1 MAVMTAKTAFIFLA
15 VAFAATTA
23 LSDPAP
29 REINI
34 TTDSSPGWLPSVE
47 LSVQAEKTARDY
59 LAARD
64 ANRADDAYAMFSDI
78 QKQHVPLSDFKA
90 GVEAFN
96 AKAGAVIERRIVKVT
111 WTKDPAQAPAP
122 GIYVA
127 IDLASRFA
135 NVDRHC
141 GYVVLYQPPEGGAF
155 GVMREESNVMD
166 NATAQGIVRDQGQD
180 AMEKA
185 WAQLSS
191 YCPNYPGKP

>member
-1 MAVMTAKTAFIFLA
+1 MAMARALVVCLA
-15 VAFAATTA
+15 AALAATAA
-23 LSDPAP
+23 LCDPAP

-34 TTDSSPGWLPSVE
+34 TTDSAPGWLPSVE
-47 LSVQAEKTARDY
+47 LSAQAEKTVRDY
-59 LAARD
+59 LAVKD

-78 QKQHVPLSDFKA
+78 QKQHVPLGDFKA

-111 WTKDPAQAPAP
+111 WTNDPAQAPAP

-141 GYVVLYQPPEGGAF
+141 GYVVLYQSPAGGAF
-155 GVMREESNVMD
+155 GVMREESTFMD
-166 NATAQGIVRDQGQD
+166 NATAQGITKDHGQD
-180 AMEKA
+180 GMEKA